1 MTQLSVAVL
10 QLDPS
15 SGQARKIQT
24 VSFGRVWVRQGLLDQ
39 AIHATPAFM
48 FTVGQHNERSFQLS
62 GCTDVGRI
70 HPPREWI
77 LHQLHADAIQILHDQ
92 QIFRC

>member
-10 QLDPS
+10 QLDTTS
-15 SGQARKIQT
+15 CKARQVKT
-24 VSFGRVWVRQGLLDQ
+24 VAFGRVRVRQGLLDQ

-48 FTVGQHNERSFQLS
+48 LTVGQHNERSFQLS

-77 LHQLHADAIQILHDQ
+77 LHQLHADAIEVLHDQ
-92 QIFRC
+92 QILCR